1 MQEALRKEQRYVL
14 VSKHNIQ
21 NARDLLTKW
30 NVFLKSVEFLRGNE
44 YQDRVGVPITDDF
57 DVSKLNSAL
66 KDTCSVVL
74 IGRSQGAKKS
84 RSVKHDIHEKIREVM
99 MMNNLWTSG
108 LENSLPNHWEKHSD
122 LILLPENS
130 LKGDAFSQSIED
142 ITKIMCDNLKVKRV
156 ARKSR
161 ICSND
166 FRSPKVEF
174 LTAFDNNTWAER
186 IDNGIIYKWDIT
198 KSMFSAGN
206 ITEKL
211 RISHFDC
218 SNEVVVDLF
227 AGIGYFSLPYL
238 VKAKAKFLHACE
250 WNPGAVD
257 ALRINMKINKVPC
270 DKYAIHFGDNRKVC
284 PEDVADRVNLGLIP
298 SSECSWEAACRA
310 LKIKTGGVLHIHGNV
325 DSSKY
330 ESTKEA
336 LNTWGAETKASIQ
349 TILGSRWVTK
359 ILHIENVKSYGPKIY
374 HAVAD
379 LQCKPNYK

>member
-1 MQEALRKEQRYVL
+1 MALF
-14 VSKHNIQ
+14 
-21 NARDLLTKW
+21 TK
-30 NVFLKSVEFLRGNE
+30 LGYYE
-44 YQDRVGVPITDDF
+44 I
-57 DVSKLNSAL
+57 DV
-66 KDTCSVVL
+66 
-74 IGRSQGAKKS
+74 
-84 RSVKHDIHEKIREVM
+84 
-99 MMNNLWTSG
+99 
-108 LENSLPNHWEKHSD
+108 
-122 LILLPENS
+122 
-130 LKGDAFSQSIED
+130 
-142 ITKIMCDNLKVKRV
+142 
-156 ARKSR
+156 
-161 ICSND
+161 
-166 FRSPKVEF
+166 
-174 LTAFDNNTWAER
+174 
-186 IDNGIIYKWDIT
+186 
-198 KSMFSAGN
+198 SAGN

-250 WNPGAVD
+250 WNPGA
-257 ALRINMKINKVPC
+257 
-270 DKYAIHFGDNRKVC
+270 VC

-359 ILHIENVKSYGPKIY
+359 ILHIEKMLNLMGQKYIM
-374 HAVAD
+374 
-379 LQCKPNYK
+379 L